1 MYFVI
6 NDVKYWVVAGPSGLM
21 LYRKESSRSKYLGRI
36 SIAEIKE
43 MLTKADAEEVQ
54 RLKAELEAIKQAVE
68 MNQAVESQKTTAQT
82 QAPSLTWRKNDHT
95 YWILQY
101 GASFYIYMKGPSTRH
116 KPRLIEKTDINGVI
130 NHVAA
135 ADALHVLETLRALV
149 NDLYTAVSDL
159 TKPPA
164 KEKPP
169 AEAPKKPPSQPQE
182 AQASRKEA
190 EEALKELKRELS
202 RAAKKWDE
210 ELKRKASWGGPDR
223 KWMKEK
229 LSEFINDNMH
239 LVEKMLPY
247 EDVLGKFAGAVAEAT
262 VGHLTKT
269 DVLEILNQL

>member
-1 MYFVI
+1 MYFII
-6 NDVKYWVVAGPSGLM
+6 NGIKYWVMPGPSGLM
-21 LYRKESSRSKYLGRI
+21 LYRKEGSKTEYLGRI

-43 MLTKADAEEVQ
+43 MLAKADAEEVQ

-68 MNQAVESQKTTAQT
+68 SQKTTAQT
-82 QAPSLTWRKNDHT
+82 AQTPSLTWRKNDHT

-135 ADALHVLETLRALV
+135 ADALHVLEALRALV
-149 NDLYTAVSDL
+149 NDLHAAVSDL
-159 TKPPA
+159 T
-164 KEKPP
+164 KPP

-190 EEALKELKRELS
+190 EEALRELKRELS
-202 RAAKKWDE
+202 KTIKKWDE
-210 ELKRKASWGGPDR
+210 EWRRKASWGGPDK
-223 KWMKEK
+223 KWLREK

-247 EDVLGKFAGAVAEAT
+247 EDLLNKFADAVAEAAA
-262 VGHLTKT
+262 GHLTRT
-269 DVLEILNQL
+269 DALEILKEL